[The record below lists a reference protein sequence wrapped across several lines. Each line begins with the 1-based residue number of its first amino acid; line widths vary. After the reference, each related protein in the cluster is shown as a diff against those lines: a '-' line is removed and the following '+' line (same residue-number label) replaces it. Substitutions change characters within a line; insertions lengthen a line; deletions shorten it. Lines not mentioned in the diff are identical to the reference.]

1 MCVLRGAEMKK
12 KLGLT
17 EVVHV
22 CGAKKC
28 AQVAAICDTGA
39 MRTSV
44 DESLAKELDF
54 GESVRTTSVK
64 NPSVDKRF
72 KRPVVNV
79 HIEISGME
87 FDVDASI
94 QDRSHMTHKIIV
106 GRDILFG
113 NFVVDVSMTH
123 DSNKLA
129 AIKDKDQLEVK
140 VYGKC

>member
-1 MCVLRGAEMKK
+1 MTAKRVI
-12 KLGLT
+12 GLT

-22 CGAKKC
+22 CGSKKC

-44 DESLAKELDF
+44 DENLAKELDF

-79 HIEISGME
+79 HIEISGKE

-94 QDRSHMTHKIIV
+94 QDRSHMTHKIII

-113 NFVVDVSMTH
+113 HFVVDVSMTH
-123 DSNKLA
+123 DGNKLA
-129 AIKDKDQLEVK
+129 AIKDKDLLEVK
-140 VYGKC
+140 IYRKC